1 MTPETASL
9 VAHYLLEWDSRGWA
23 SAYHSLIELGP
34 EILPT
39 LEDRFAGSRN
49 SVFRAALVELARQL
63 HSAEA
68 IGLFGAALRDP
79 APEVWKEA
87 LDGLVDLASPESIHV
102 LQDGLQQSP
111 PRGTSP
117 EDWSSWLS
125 EALDQAR
132 AALAA
137 RSGTA

>member
-1 MTPETASL
+1 MAPETAVL
-9 VAHYLLEWDSRGWA
+9 VEHYLLEWDSRGWA
-23 SAYHSLIELGP
+23 SAYHSLIQLGP
-34 EILPT
+34 EILPA
-39 LEDRFAGSRN
+39 LERRIAGSRN
-49 SVFRAALVELARQL
+49 GAFRAALVELARQF

-68 IGLFGAALRDP
+68 VHLFDAALRDP
-79 APEVWKEA
+79 ASAVWKEA
-87 LDGLVDLASPESIHV
+87 LDGLVDLASPESIRV
-102 LQDGLQQSP
+102 LEDALQQGP

-137 RSGTA
+137 RGGVA